1 MRRLAASVLLL
12 GLVATGCQQSE
23 DDRRADYCA
32 LVEEKADEVT
42 RTVNEGGSAAFV
54 ELLPTLEKLAD
65 AAPSDLKDE
74 WQTFVNALLAL
85 RDALDETGVDP
96 DQVDGELPDGLSRDE
111 RRRVLSAVALLA
123 SADVVN
129 DVKGIEQHALDVCHT
144 PLL

>member
-1 MRRLAASVLLL
+1 MRRIVAVALLL
-12 GLVATGCQQSE
+12 GLLTTGCQQSE
-23 DDRRADYCA
+23 DDRRDAYCD
-32 LVEEKADEVT
+32 LVGEKADEVT
-42 RTVNEGGSAAFV
+42 QTVDEGGSAAFV
-54 ELLPTLEKLAD
+54 ELLPTLEELAD

-96 DQVDGELPDGLSRDE
+96 DQVDGELPDRLSRDE

-123 SADVVN
+123 STDVVT
-129 DVKGIEQHALDVCHT
+129 DVQGIEQHALDVCHT